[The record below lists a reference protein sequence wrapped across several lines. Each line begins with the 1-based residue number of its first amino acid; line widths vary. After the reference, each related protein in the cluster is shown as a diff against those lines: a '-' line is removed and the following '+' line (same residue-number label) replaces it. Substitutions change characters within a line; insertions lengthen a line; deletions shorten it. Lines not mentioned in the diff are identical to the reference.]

1 MDAFILPCTVFRLLL
16 GGVLLMAA
24 AGKLLHRQAYVQT
37 LAEFGIPT
45 ALRPQLAW
53 LMPMCELAIA
63 FMLTLAMSTWWSA
76 IAGAALLALYNAVLV
91 YKLLQGQWPS
101 CNCFG
106 QQDAT
111 PIGLTTLLRNGVLL
125 SMAGAL
131 IYAGPAYAH
140 APLWPHL
147 AEILLTAPTLS
158 LCVAVMALQW
168 WLLQHALRQNGR
180 LILRMD
186 TLELRLDAANIEP
199 PHAVDMRPRGLAIGS
214 MAPDF
219 ALPEMGTGESI
230 TLAQLRSAGLPVL
243 LVFSDIAC
251 GPCAELA
258 PRIERWH
265 RQYQGCIS
273 IAVIL
278 RVDAGQLHRPHTAGS
293 CTTLLQE
300 DRQVSERYD
309 ALVTPSAVLVSAEGT
324 IASHLALGSK
334 DIYDLLESTAPQID
348 ENRNIAA

>member
-1 MDAFILPCTVFRLLL
+1 MDAFTLPFTVLRLLL
-16 GGVLLMAA
+16 GAILLMAA
-24 AGKLLHRQAYVQT
+24 AGKLLHRQAYAQT

-91 YKLLQGQWPS
+91 YKLLQGQRPS

>member
-1 MDAFILPCTVFRLLL
+1 MDAFIVPFTVLRLLL

-24 AGKLLHRQAYVQT
+24 AGKLLHRQAYAQT

-45 ALRPQLAW
+45 ALQPQLAW
-53 LMPMCELAIA
+53 LMPTCELAIA
-63 FMLTLAMSTWWSA
+63 FMLTLATSTWWSA
-76 IAGAALLALYNAVLV
+76 IVGATLLALYNAVLA
-91 YKLLQGQWPS
+91 YKLLQGQRPS

-111 PIGLTTLLRNGVLL
+111 PIGPATLLRNGGLL

-147 AEILLTAPTLS
+147 AEILVTAPTLS
-158 LCVAVMALQW
+158 ICIAVMVLQW
-168 WLLQHALRQNGR
+168 WLLLHALRQNGR

-199 PHAVDMRPRGLAIGS
+199 LHAVDMRPRGLAVGS

-219 ALPEMGTGESI
+219 ALPEMGTGEAK
-230 TLAQLRSAGLPVL
+230 TLAQLRSVGLPVL

-251 GPCAELA
+251 RPCAELA

-265 RQYQGCIS
+265 RQYQGLIS

-300 DRQVSERYD
+300 DRKISERYE
-309 ALVTPSAVLVSAEGT
+309 ALMTPSAVLVSAEGT

>member
-1 MDAFILPCTVFRLLL
+1 MDAFIVPFTVLRLLL

-24 AGKLLHRQAYVQT
+24 AGKLLHRQAYAQT

-45 ALRPQLAW
+45 ALQPQLAW
-53 LMPMCELAIA
+53 LMPTCELAIA

-76 IAGAALLALYNAVLV
+76 IACAALLALYNAVLA
-91 YKLLQGQWPS
+91 YKLLQGQRPS

-111 PIGLTTLLRNGVLL
+111 PIGPTTLLRNGVLL

-140 APLWPHL
+140 APVWPHL
-147 AEILLTAPTLS
+147 AEILVTAPTLS
-158 LCVAVMALQW
+158 ICIAVMAVQW
-168 WLLQHALRQNGR
+168 WLLLHTLRQNGR

-199 PHAVDMRPRGLAIGS
+199 LHAVDMRPRGLAVGS

-219 ALPEMGTGESI
+219 ALPGMGTGEAK
-230 TLAQLRSAGLPVL
+230 TLAQLRSVGLPVL

-258 PRIERWH
+258 PRIESWH
-265 RQYQGCIS
+265 RQYQGLIS

-300 DRQVSERYD
+300 DRKVSERYD

-334 DIYDLLESTAPQID
+334 DIYDLLESTVPQID

>member
-91 YKLLQGQWPS
+91 YKLLQGQRPS

-278 RVDAGQLHRPHTAGS
+278 RVDAGQLHRPHTASS

>member
-24 AGKLLHRQAYVQT
+24 AGKLLHRQAYAQT

-91 YKLLQGQWPS
+91 YKLLQGQRPS